1 MVLNYKGL
9 MGINIGLYKISYVLK
24 QNYTKQSLNRIT
36 SMAIDLKCWIKSYFI
51 RQSSKHF
58 MTE

>member
-36 SMAIDLKCWIKSYFI
+36 SMAIDLKCRIKSYFI